1 MRRQAKF
8 ATQIEGFADAMRAQ
22 LLSPTHG
29 VLRKQKNVH
38 LHLDHNNTNLG
49 ANLFKME

>member
-1 MRRQAKF
+1 MRWQAKF

-29 VLRKQKNVH
+29 DIQTM
-38 LHLDHNNTNLG
+38 HLDHNNTNL
-49 ANLFKME
+49 AAHLFKME